1 MSTIKH
7 EQLENIDLSP
17 VYFSELNIIACI
29 SHEELRK
36 GFFSYH
42 DIQLVTPPELSM
54 HS

>member
-17 VYFSELNIIACI
+17 VYFNELNIIACI
-29 SHEELRK
+29 SHEE

-42 DIQLVTPPELSM
+42 DIQLATPPELSM